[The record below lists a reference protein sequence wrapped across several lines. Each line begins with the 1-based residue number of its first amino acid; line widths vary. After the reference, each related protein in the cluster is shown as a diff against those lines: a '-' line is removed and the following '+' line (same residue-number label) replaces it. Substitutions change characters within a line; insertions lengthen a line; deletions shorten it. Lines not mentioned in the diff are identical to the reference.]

1 MLSCGRTV
9 VAHKE
14 VKMKRVSRFL
24 VALLLLLVAFLSRP
38 ARVQAYDLTCSDC
51 IRLCFLQNCG
61 FFSDP
66 ACEAAVYPECQAQC
80 ASYCG

>member
-1 MLSCGRTV
+1 
-9 VAHKE
+9 
-14 VKMKRVSRFL
+14 MKQVSRLL
-24 VALLLLLVAFLSRP
+24 VALLLLLGALLSRP

-61 FFSDP
+61 FVSDP
-66 ACEAAVYPECQAQC
+66 ACEEAVYPDCQLQC